1 MMVFIMKL
9 YLSLLLSFFCNIN
22 AFQFKYGL
30 HSKTKQTHMMSSNPS
45 SASSTS
51 YLSQLQKALLAR
63 SGAAPPP
70 GSIPSPA
77 IPAPAVPTQSFQQQ
91 QQLQPQ
97 QLMEPTYQSSPEQE
111 ETEEENEN
119 GLPFSDAIYDEMKFV
134 ISKLSDRLKYK
145 LVLSQKDFERFEA
158 SVLSIIRD
166 ARRKAGLPITP
177 STPTIARATA
187 SPSALFIPP
196 QVTQMSQSSSTS
208 MTSTITS
215 TTSPKKAGVT
225 SDEAFN
231 SLKGKSSTWHVE
243 GMDSMSTEEYYDALN
258 KRNSAVRA
266 ELKITSGSERNSGDK
281 YLDSLSKRTA
291 ESK

>member
-1 MMVFIMKL
+1 
-9 YLSLLLSFFCNIN
+9 
-22 AFQFKYGL
+22 
-30 HSKTKQTHMMSSNPS
+30 MMSSNPS

-70 GSIPSPA
+70 GSISSPVV
-77 IPAPAVPTQSFQQQ
+77 PTPTVPTQSFQ

-97 QLMEPTYQSSPEQE
+97 QLMEPTYQSSPEVVEQE
-111 ETEEENEN
+111 ETDEENEN

-158 SVLSIIRD
+158 SVLSILRD
-166 ARRKAGLPITP
+166 ARRKAGLPVTP

-187 SPSALFIPP
+187 SPSALFTPP
-196 QVTQMSQSSSTS
+196 QVTQMPQSSSSTS
-208 MTSTITS
+208 MTTIT
-215 TTSPKKAGVT
+215 TTSPKKAGVK

-243 GMDSMSTEEYYDALN
+243 GMDNMSTEEYYDALN

-266 ELKITSGSERNSGDK
+266 QLKITSGSERNSGDK